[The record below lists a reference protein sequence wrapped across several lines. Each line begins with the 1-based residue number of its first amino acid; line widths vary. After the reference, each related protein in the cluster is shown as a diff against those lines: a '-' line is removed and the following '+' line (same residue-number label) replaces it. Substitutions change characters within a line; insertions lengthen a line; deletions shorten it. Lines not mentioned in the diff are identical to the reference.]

1 MDPAQ
6 LKTNFEEQIAKTDSQ
21 ITELE
26 TNLEKAKEYKLKLVG
41 GLETLGLLEQENAP
55 APDAAPA
62 NIDPS

>member
-6 LKTNFEEQIAKTDSQ
+6 LKTNFEEQISKTDTQ

-26 TNLEKAKEYKLKLVG
+26 TNLAKAKEYKLKLVG
-41 GLETLGLLEQENAP
+41 GLETLGLLEQEDAP

-62 NIDPS
+62 SIEPS

>member
-6 LKTNFEEQIAKTDSQ
+6 LKTNFEEQIGKTDSQ
-21 ITELE
+21 IVELE
-26 TNLEKAKEYKLKLVG
+26 KQLEKAKEYKLKLVG
-41 GLETLGLLEQENAP
+41 GLETLVLLEQEKAP

>member
-6 LKTNFEEQIAKTDSQ
+6 LKSNFEEQISKTDTQ

-26 TNLEKAKEYKLKLVG
+26 TNLAKAKEYILNLVG
-41 GLETLGLLEQENAP
+41 GLETLGLLEQEDAP

-62 NIDPS
+62 SIDPS